1 MADFDLKSADNRLPH
16 DIEAERAVIGC
27 LLQNND
33 TIEEVFATITAEM
46 FYSGPLRAI
55 FLSIGDLSRAGT
67 DVDKITV
74 RDRVLSKLS
83 GSMQDK
89 VNNIKQRAKELEGYD
104 EKTLDDKFFID
115 LLENAAYNTNVISYC
130 NIIKNKYL
138 LRQAIEKA
146 SKIIDDCRIGE
157 KNAIEICNEAQDDF
171 FNLGMNE
178 DKRAYHRLD
187 DYTKEIFE
195 KIVEAAE
202 SKNGITGIETGFK
215 SLDAYTAGFQN
226 SDMIVL
232 AARPGMGKTTFALNL
247 AYNICS
253 IEEKSVLFFSLEMGG
268 AQLASRVLSS
278 ISFVES
284 KKIRTGNL
292 SDPEMRNLIEATYNF
307 RDKKFFIRDSTL
319 LTIADLRNECMKV
332 KMKEGLDIVF
342 IDYLQLM
349 VAGDNYKNANKNGF
363 MSRQEEVAA
372 ISRNIKALAKELNVP
387 IIALSQ
393 LHREAENRSG
403 APQLSDLRESGAIEQ
418 DADIVMMIH
427 RPNKEDPQDP
437 RIDVILAKHRNGS
450 TGTVNLRFDKNTT
463 RFSEWDNK
471 TEIPSNV
478 S

>member
-1 MADFDLKSADNRLPH
+1 MADFDLKSADDRLPH
-16 DIEAERAVIGC
+16 DIKAEKAVIGC

-33 TIEEVFATITAEM
+33 MIDEVFATITADM
-46 FYSGPLRAI
+46 FYSRPLRAI
-55 FLSIGDLSRAGT
+55 FLSIGDLSKAGT

-74 RDRVLSKLS
+74 RDRLLSKLS

-104 EKTLDDKFFID
+104 EKTLDDNFFID
-115 LLENAAYNTNVISYC
+115 LLEDAAYNTNVISYC

-146 SKIIDDCRIGE
+146 SKIISDCRVGD
-157 KNAIEICNEAQDDF
+157 KSAIEICNEAQDDY
-171 FNLGMNE
+171 FNLGMSD
-178 DKRAYHRLD
+178 DKKAYHRIS
-187 DYTKEIFE
+187 DYTKQIFE
-195 KIVEAAE
+195 KIVTAADA
-202 SKNGITGIETGFK
+202 KHGITGVETGYK
-215 SLDAYTAGFQN
+215 SLDSYTAGFQN

-232 AARPGMGKTTFALNL
+232 AARPGVGKTTFALNL

-253 IEEKSVLFFSLEMGG
+253 ISDKSVLFFSLEMGG
-268 AQLASRVLSS
+268 IQLATRVLSS

-284 KKIRTGNL
+284 SKIRTGNL
-292 SDPEMRNLIEATYNF
+292 SDTDMRNLIDASYDFEN
-307 RDKKFFIRDSTL
+307 KKLFIRDSTL

-372 ISRNIKALAKELNVP
+372 ISRNIKALAKDLNIP
-387 IIALSQ
+387 IVALSQ

-418 DADIVMMIH
+418 DADIVMLIH
-427 RPNKEDPQDP
+427 RPNKEDSQDP
-437 RIDVILAKHRNGS
+437 RVDVALAKHRNGS
-450 TGTVNLRFDKNTT
+450 TGTINFRFDKGTT

-478 S
+478 N